1 MTRRNM
7 KLPAAAIALTIA
19 STGAIAKPALA
30 PDYVACQSEKTLEE
44 MVLAIGNHD
53 EAAIRSLSNQCL
65 VTTQITNLPITV
77 IESRF
82 PGITKILVYRGDS
95 AVELWTLRE
104 AIRDR

>member
-1 MTRRNM
+1 M

-30 PDYVACQSEKTLEE
+30 PDYVACKTEKTLEE

-53 EAAIRSLSNQCL
+53 EAAIRDLSNQCL
-65 VTTQITNLPITV
+65 VTTQITDLPITV

-95 AVELWTLRE
+95 PVELWTLRE
-104 AIRDR
+104 AIQDR